1 MKSGSRFNLVRVGNS
16 RGIRLPKTVIE
27 QCGLRDAVDLD
38 VRDGQLVVRPAD
50 RPRLGWEETFSRM
63 AERGDDELL
72 DRESLGP
79 TEWDAAEWEW

>member
-1 MKSGSRFNLVRVGNS
+1 VASVRTNIVRIGNS
-16 RGIRLPKTVIE
+16 RGIRLPKAVIE

-38 VRDGQLVVRPAD
+38 VRDGQLLVRPAEQ
-50 RPRLGWEETFSRM
+50 PRLGWEEAFSRM